1 MKKIINKLILIF
13 LILNILII
21 TLIFV
26 FARKKTQKIKISED
40 NLVKEMTISYKVH
53 GNPLPKVEV
62 QDLSNKD
69 ALINTCAGSLGQSF
83 NISGNLEI
91 STIFK
96 SNFIPVSSERS
107 FNSLATSSAVT
118 TVLLNFSSVPS
129 NT

>member
-26 FARKKTQKIKISED
+26 VARKRTQKIKISDD

-83 NISGNLEI
+83 NISGN
-91 STIFK
+91 F
-96 SNFIPVSSERS
+96 SNFQMDE
-107 FNSLATSSAVT
+107 ATIT
-118 TVLLNFSSVPS
+118 MKYDENMLRRM
-129 NT
+129 

>member
-53 GNPLPKVEV
+53 GNPLP
-62 QDLSNKD
+62 LRNPYPH
-69 ALINTCAGSLGQSF
+69 
-83 NISGNLEI
+83 GNQFLR
-91 STIFK
+91 IFL
-96 SNFIPVSSERS
+96 PP
-107 FNSLATSSAVT
+107 L
-118 TVLLNFSSVPS
+118 VLP
-129 NT
+129 